1 MISNYLKKISIINYK
16 NIVDKE
22 YNLDPKINCFV
33 GNNGVGKTNILD
45 SIYHLALGKS
55 YFNLRNDQ
63 LINKN
68 EDFMV
73 IDGLFDLNGKKENII
88 CSIKRGDKKNLK
100 RNGKTYKKFSNHIGL
115 IPVVLISPYDN
126 DLINEGSSERR
137 KFIDS
142 IISQNNK
149 EYLINLIAYSRVIQN
164 RNSLL
169 KQYNKSVDFDL
180 DTIKIYDDQIIKLS
194 EPIFMARKN
203 FFNDFKDLVIEKY
216 DQISENQE
224 EISIQYKSDLFEN
237 DIENL
242 IENSFQKDVILQ
254 YTSTGVHKDDFIFN
268 LDGSRIK
275 KFGSQ
280 GQQKSFLVALKLA
293 QFEYLK
299 NKTGNSPIL
308 LLDDIFDKLDLL
320 RVKKIVEIVNSTN
333 FGQLFLSDTD
343 RDRIEKVL
351 SSLNLSSK
359 NPLWSAIA
367 IINKIENKTIFD
379 VLDIFWIFN

>member
-149 EYLINLIAYSRVIQN
+149 EYLINLIAYSKVIQN

-224 EISIQYKSDLFEN
+224 KISIEYKSDLFDSE
-237 DIENL
+237 IKNL

-254 YTSTGVHKDDFIFN
+254 YTSSGIHKDDFIFN

-280 GQQKSFLVALKLA
+280 GQQKSFLIALKLA

-308 LLDDIFDKLDLL
+308 LLDDIFDKLDLI
-320 RVKKIVEIVNSTN
+320 RVKRIVEIVNSTN

-343 RDRIEKVL
+343 RERIEKVL

-359 NPLWSAIA
+359 
-367 IINKIENKTIFD
+367 IFD
-379 VLDIFWIFN
+379 V

>member
-203 FFNDFKDLVIEKY
+203 FFNDFKDIVIEKY

-224 EISIQYKSDLFEN
+224 KISIEYKSDLFDSE
-237 DIENL
+237 IKNL

-254 YTSTGVHKDDFIFN
+254 YTSSGIHKDDFIFN

-280 GQQKSFLVALKLA
+280 GQQKSFLIALKLA

-308 LLDDIFDKLDLL
+308 LLDDIFDKLDLI
-320 RVKKIVEIVNSTN
+320 RVKRIVEIVNSTN

-343 RDRIEKVL
+343 RERIEKVL

-359 NPLWSAIA
+359 
-367 IINKIENKTIFD
+367 IFD
-379 VLDIFWIFN
+379 V

>member
-22 YNLDPKINCFV
+22 YYLDPKINCFV

-169 KQYNKSVDFDL
+169 KQYNKSVDFDI

-224 EISIQYKSDLFEN
+224 KISIEYKSDLFDSE
-237 DIENL
+237 IKNL

-254 YTSTGVHKDDFIFN
+254 YTSSGIHKDDFIFN

-280 GQQKSFLVALKLA
+280 GQQKSFLIALKLA

-308 LLDDIFDKLDLL
+308 LLDDIFDKLDLI
-320 RVKKIVEIVNSTN
+320 RVKRIVEIVNSTN

-343 RDRIEKVL
+343 RERIEKVL

-359 NPLWSAIA
+359 
-367 IINKIENKTIFD
+367 IFD
-379 VLDIFWIFN
+379 V

>member
-1 MISNYLKKISIINYK
+1 
-16 NIVDKE
+16 
-22 YNLDPKINCFV
+22 
-33 GNNGVGKTNILD
+33 
-45 SIYHLALGKS
+45 
-55 YFNLRNDQ
+55 
-63 LINKN
+63 
-68 EDFMV
+68 MV
-73 IDGLFDLNGKKENII
+73 IDGLFDLNSKKENII

-169 KQYNKSVDFDL
+169 KQYNKSVDFDI

-224 EISIQYKSDLFEN
+224 KISIEYKSDLFDNE
-237 DIENL
+237 IKNL

-254 YTSTGVHKDDFIFN
+254 YTSSGIHKDDFIFN

-280 GQQKSFLVALKLA
+280 GQQKSFLIALKLA

-308 LLDDIFDKLDLL
+308 LLDDIFDKLDLI
-320 RVKKIVEIVNSTN
+320 RVKRIVEIVNSTN

-343 RDRIEKVL
+343 RERIEKVL

-359 NPLWSAIA
+359 
-367 IINKIENKTIFD
+367 IFD
-379 VLDIFWIFN
+379 VWKEIIN

>member
-22 YNLDPKINCFV
+22 YSLDPKINCFV

-149 EYLINLIAYSRVIQN
+149 EYLIYLIAYSEF
-164 RNSLL
+164 S
-169 KQYNKSVDFDL
+169 SGFA
-180 DTIKIYDDQIIKLS
+180 S
-194 EPIFMARKN
+194 
-203 FFNDFKDLVIEKY
+203 
-216 DQISENQE
+216 
-224 EISIQYKSDLFEN
+224 
-237 DIENL
+237 NL
-242 IENSFQKDVILQ
+242 TV
-254 YTSTGVHKDDFIFN
+254 G
-268 LDGSRIK
+268 
-275 KFGSQ
+275 
-280 GQQKSFLVALKLA
+280 
-293 QFEYLK
+293 
-299 NKTGNSPIL
+299 
-308 LLDDIFDKLDLL
+308 DLL
-320 RVKKIVEIVNSTN
+320 
-333 FGQLFLSDTD
+333 
-343 RDRIEKVL
+343 
-351 SSLNLSSK
+351 
-359 NPLWSAIA
+359 IA
-367 IINKIENKTIFD
+367 NE
-379 VLDIFWIFN
+379 

>member
-1 MISNYLKKISIINYK
+1 
-16 NIVDKE
+16 
-22 YNLDPKINCFV
+22 
-33 GNNGVGKTNILD
+33 
-45 SIYHLALGKS
+45 
-55 YFNLRNDQ
+55 
-63 LINKN
+63 
-68 EDFMV
+68 MV

-88 CSIKRGDKKNLK
+88 CSIKRGNKKNLK

-224 EISIQYKSDLFEN
+224 KISIEYKSDLFDSE
-237 DIENL
+237 IKNL

-254 YTSTGVHKDDFIFN
+254 YTSSGIHKDDFIFN

-280 GQQKSFLVALKLA
+280 GQQKSFLIALKLA

-308 LLDDIFDKLDLL
+308 LLDDIFDKLDLI
-320 RVKKIVEIVNSTN
+320 RVKRIVEIVNSTN

-343 RDRIEKVL
+343 RERIEKVL

-359 NPLWSAIA
+359 
-367 IINKIENKTIFD
+367 IFD
-379 VLDIFWIFN
+379 VWKEIIN